1 MKFIKFH
8 EVWNGLESKYNVIK
22 NIKSYIYIFSKEQYF
37 FFLQTNQLR
46 PNKSDN
52 VMKLHNTTQTNFQW
66 SICSLSG
73 ARVTSLL
80 LTLLLVIS
88 LFTE

>member
-52 VMKLHNTTQTNFQW
+52 VMKLHNTTQTNFQR
-66 SICSLSG
+66 SNGQFVAYLELESHHYC
-73 ARVTSLL
+73 
-80 LTLLLVIS
+80 
-88 LFTE
+88 